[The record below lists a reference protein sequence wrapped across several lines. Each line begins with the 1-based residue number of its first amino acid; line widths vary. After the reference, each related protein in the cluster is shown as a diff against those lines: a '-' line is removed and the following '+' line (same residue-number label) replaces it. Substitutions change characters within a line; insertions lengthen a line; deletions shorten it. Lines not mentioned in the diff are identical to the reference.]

1 MTINFEQLP
10 VQIQG
15 IVNDVEAKERE
26 LTTLNLELATFQEF
40 IRSQSPDQIIEN
52 SKKLAEMNSHIGE
65 LQTDLHLLKWKQGIL
80 EDAVKNQ
87 QDLTGLEERT
97 KTESVFK
104 ISFTD
109 ANGALRTFDNTER
122 MEQLKHELEELDKEL
137 IQAENHW
144 NFEQSEREK
153 RAAEEQQKQQDAENE
168 SKQLKLDQLNAEL
181 GHMNEQI
188 QKKNDELQNLKKD
201 LGIEDP
207 ADAEPVEQVKE
218 DNAAASED
226 TPKDDEVTSDSRKDV
241 SNEKEV
247 TAEPVANAAPVDT
260 NSKTTTKAKAVSKS
274 DVKEAE

>member
-10 VQIQG
+10 VQIQE
-15 IVNDVEAKERE
+15 IVNDIQSKERE

-40 IRSQSPDQIIEN
+40 MRSQSPDQIIEN
-52 SKKLAEMNSHIGE
+52 SKKLAEMKSHIGE
-65 LQTDLHLLKWKQGIL
+65 LQTDLHLLKWKQGVL

-87 QDLTGLEERT
+87 QELTGLEERT
-97 KTESVFK
+97 KTEPVFK

-109 ANGALRTFDNTER
+109 DNGVLRTFDNTER

-144 NFEQSEREK
+144 TFEQSEREK
-153 RAAEEQQKQQDAENE
+153 RAAEAQQKQIDDENE
-168 SKQLKLDQLNAEL
+168 KNQLKLDQLNAEI
-181 GHMNEQI
+181 GHMNEQV
-188 QKKNDELQNLKKD
+188 QRKNDELKKLKED

-207 ADAEPVEQVKE
+207 LSAEPVDQVKE

-226 TPKDDEVTSDSRKDV
+226 IPKDDEVTSDLGKNVLD
-241 SNEKEV
+241 EKES
-247 TAEPVANAAPVDT
+247 TTEPVADADPVET
-260 NSKTTTKAKAVSKS
+260 NSKTTTKAASKS